1 MTADITQLGEVRL
14 SIQEQSGHV
23 TTHPNH
29 IRVQEAWDAINQG
42 DLSPIGTMI
51 TPDVA
56 MVHGPGAGPYAGPG
70 DGVDR
75 LLEMSLFF
83 AEVFAGSFHQ
93 KGRCIYADNECA
105 IALVHETGTTP
116 DGAKFDNR
124 ALWIDRFTPEGMI
137 DRIWTVD
144 LDDTEMA
151 SFWADSAPPSA
162 RAH

>member
-1 MTADITQLGEVRL
+1 
-14 SIQEQSGHV
+14 
-23 TTHPNH
+23 
-29 IRVQEAWDAINQG
+29 
-42 DLSPIGTMI
+42 MI

-56 MVHGPGAGPYAGPG
+56 MVHGPGAGPFAGPSEG
-70 DGVDR
+70 IDR

-93 KGRCIYADNECA
+93 KGRCIYADDDWA

-124 ALWIDRFTPEGMI
+124 ALWIERFTPEGMV

-144 LDDTEMA
+144 LDDSEMA
-151 SFWADSAPPSA
+151 SFWANNARASTSAP
-162 RAH
+162 